1 MKILHGFHLFKRLF
15 ERTTMNK
22 VFASPEQAVADIRDG
37 ATIAIAGFSVAHRFA
52 TSLILALRE
61 KGTKELCL
69 VCNSL
74 GDPGA
79 TRGQILAE
87 NKQVKKLIA
96 AFSVRPGTPTA
107 SEEQI
112 AAGEMAVE
120 LVPQGILVERCRAG
134 GAGIAAFYSPTS
146 VGTALTEGREIRD
159 FDGKP
164 HVLEHAIRVDYA
176 FLRGYRADRLGNVQF
191 RGGSQNFNPSFAK
204 AARVAIVEVDEIV
217 EPGGI
222 PPELVDLPGIFV
234 SRVVKTTQEFDLWR
248 RPERRPSD
256 QPRLYNGKPGLTRAG
271 IAKRAA
277 ALVKDGTYVN
287 LGVGIPT
294 MVSNYLVDRDVIL
307 HAENGVLGYGH
318 MVTEEKEID
327 PDIYNAAGQFV
338 SLKPGAS
345 FFDSVTSFEMARGGR
360 IDTVILGA
368 YEVDQSGSVANW
380 STADAKRGGIGGA
393 MDLLSG
399 KGELI
404 IVMEHRDS
412 KGRPKLR
419 RTCTYPLTGKGC
431 VNYVVTD
438 LALLRRHDGRFILD
452 EVAPGFTP
460 REVLELTEMKIAAG
474 PDVRTME

>member
-1 MKILHGFHLFKRLF
+1 
-15 ERTTMNK
+15 MNK
-22 VFASPEQAVADIRDG
+22 VSTSPEQAIADIRDG
-37 ATIAIAGFSVAHRFA
+37 ATIAIAGFSVGHRFA
-52 TSLILALRE
+52 NSLILALRE
-61 KGTKELCL
+61 KGTKQLTL

-87 NKQVKKLIA
+87 NKQVKKLVA

-112 AAGEMAVE
+112 AAGEMEVE

-134 GAGIAAFYSPTS
+134 GAGIPAFYSPTS
-146 VGTALTEGREIRD
+146 VGTDLVKGREMRD
-159 FDGKP
+159 FGGKP
-164 HVLEHAIRVDYA
+164 HVLETAIHVDYA

-191 RGGSQNFNPSFAK
+191 RGGSQNFNPAFAK

-217 EPGGI
+217 EPGVI
-222 PPELVDLPGIFV
+222 PPELIDLPGIFV
-234 SRVVKTTQEFDLWR
+234 SRIVLTTQKFDLWK

-256 QPRLYNGKPGLTRAG
+256 KPRLYGDKPGLTRAG
-271 IAKRAA
+271 IAKNAA
-277 ALVKDGTYVN
+277 RLVKDGTYVN

-307 HAENGVLGYGH
+307 HAENGVLGYGR
-318 MVTEEKEID
+318 MVSEENEID

-338 SLKPGAS
+338 ALKPGAS

-368 YEVDQSGSVANW
+368 YEVDQTASVANW
-380 STADAKRGGIGGA
+380 STADARRGGIGGA

-399 KGELI
+399 KGDLI
-404 IVMEHRDS
+404 IVMEHADS

-419 RTCTYPLTGKGC
+419 KQCTYPLTGKGC
-431 VNYVVTD
+431 VTYVVTD
-438 LALLRRHDGRFILD
+438 LALLRWDGKRFVLD
-452 EVAPGFTP
+452 EVAPGFTA
-460 REVLELTEMKIAAG
+460 EEIISMTEMEVVAG
-474 PDVRTME
+474 PNVRAME

>member
-1 MKILHGFHLFKRLF
+1 
-15 ERTTMNK
+15 MNK
-22 VFASPEQAVADIRDG
+22 VVASPEQAIADIRDG
-37 ATIAIAGFSVAHRFA
+37 ATIAIAGFSVGHRFA
-52 TSLILALRE
+52 NSLIIALRE
-61 KGTKELCL
+61 KGTKQLTL

-87 NKQVKKLIA
+87 NKQVKKLVA

-112 AAGEMAVE
+112 AAGEMEVE

-134 GAGIAAFYSPTS
+134 GAGIPAFYSPTS
-146 VGTALTEGREIRD
+146 VGTDLVKGREMRD
-159 FDGKP
+159 FGGKP
-164 HVLEHAIRVDYA
+164 HVLETAIHVDYA
-176 FLRGYRADRLGNVQF
+176 FLRGYRADTLGNVQF
-191 RGGSQNFNPSFAK
+191 RGGSQNFNPAFAK

-217 EPGGI
+217 EPGVI
-222 PPELVDLPGIFV
+222 PPELIDLPGIFV
-234 SRVVKTTQEFDLWR
+234 SRVVKTTQKFDLWK

-256 QPRLYNGKPGLTRAG
+256 KARLYGDKPGLTRAG
-271 IAKRAA
+271 IAKNAA
-277 ALVKDGTYVN
+277 RLVKDGTYVN

-294 MVSNYLVDRDVIL
+294 MVSNYLVTRDVIL
-307 HAENGVLGYGH
+307 HAENGVLGYGQ
-318 MVTEEKEID
+318 MVSEENEID

-338 SLKPGAS
+338 ALKPGAS

-368 YEVDQSGSVANW
+368 YEVDQTASVANW

-399 KGELI
+399 KGDLI
-404 IVMEHRDS
+404 IVMEHTDS

-419 RTCTYPLTGKGC
+419 KKCTYPLTGKGC
-431 VNYVVTD
+431 VTYVVTD
-438 LALLRRHDGRFILD
+438 LALLRWDGSRFVID
-452 EVAPGFTP
+452 EVAPGFTAQ
-460 REVLELTEMKIAAG
+460 EVIALTEMGLVAAPSVG
-474 PDVRTME
+474 TME

>member
-1 MKILHGFHLFKRLF
+1 MDKVI
-15 ERTTMNK
+15 TTPQD
-22 VFASPEQAVADIRDG
+22 AIADIPDG
-37 ATIAIAGFSVAHRFA
+37 ATIAIAGFSVGHRFA
-52 TSLILALRE
+52 TSLILALRD
-61 KGTKELCL
+61 KGTKNLCL

-79 TRGQILAE
+79 QRGQILAE

-112 AAGEMAVE
+112 VAGEMEVE

-134 GAGIAAFYSPTS
+134 GAGIPAFYSPTS
-146 VGTALTEGREIRD
+146 VGTAIADGKETRE

-164 HVLEHAIRVDYA
+164 HVLEHAIHVDYA

-222 PPELVDLPGIFV
+222 PPELIDLPGIFV
-234 SRVVKTTQEFDLWR
+234 SRVVKTTQVVDGKAWR

-256 QPRLYNGKPGLTRAG
+256 KPRLYNGKPALTRAG

-294 MVSNYLVDRDVIL
+294 MVSNYLQSRDVIL
-307 HAENGVLGYGH
+307 HAENGVLGYGE
-318 MVTEEKEID
+318 MVTGDDVD

-368 YEVDQSGSVANW
+368 YEVDQTGSVANW
-380 STADAKRGGIGGA
+380 STSDAKRGGIGGA

-399 KGELI
+399 KGDLI
-404 IVMEHRDS
+404 IVMEHTDS
-412 KGRPKLR
+412 KGRPKLKR
-419 RTCTYPLTGKGC
+419 ACAYPLTGKRC

-438 LALLRRHDGRFILD
+438 LALLHWQDGRFVLE

-460 REVLELTEMKIAAG
+460 REVMALGDMEMTPAAKVG
-474 PDVRTME
+474 TMA

>member
-1 MKILHGFHLFKRLF
+1 VG
-15 ERTTMNK
+15 
-22 VFASPEQAVADIRDG
+22 
-37 ATIAIAGFSVAHRFA
+37 HRFA

-107 SEEQI
+107 SEDQI
-112 AAGEMAVE
+112 VSGEMAVE

-134 GAGIAAFYSPTS
+134 GAGIPAFYSPTS
-146 VGTALTEGREIRD
+146 VGTALAEGREIRE

-164 HVLEHAIRVDYA
+164 HVLERAIHVDYA
-176 FLRGYRADRLGNVQF
+176 FLRGYRADLLGNVQF

-217 EPGGI
+217 EPGVI
-222 PPELVDLPGIFV
+222 PPELINLPGIFV
-234 SRVVKTTQEFDLWR
+234 SRVVKTTEKFDLWR

-256 QPRLYNGKPGLTRAG
+256 KPRLYNGKPGLTRAG
-271 IAKRAA
+271 IAKNAA
-277 ALVKDGTYVN
+277 RLVRDGTYVN

-294 MVSNYLVDRDVIL
+294 MVSNYLVERDVIL
-307 HAENGVLGYGH
+307 HAENGVLGYGR
-318 MVTEEKEID
+318 MLSEEHEVD

-338 SLKPGAS
+338 ALKPGAS

-368 YEVDQSGSVANW
+368 YEVDQTGSVANW

-399 KGELI
+399 KGDLI
-404 IVMEHRDS
+404 IVMEHSDS

-419 RTCTYPLTGKGC
+419 KKCTYPLTGKGC
-431 VNYVVTD
+431 VSYVVTD
-438 LALLRRHDGRFILD
+438 LALLRWHDGRFVLD

-460 REVLELTEMKIAAG
+460 REVVELTEMEIAVG
-474 PDVRTME
+474 PAVRAME

>member
-1 MKILHGFHLFKRLF
+1 MD
-15 ERTTMNK
+15 K
-22 VFASPEQAVADIRDG
+22 VFASPEQAVADIPQG
-37 ATIAIAGFSVAHRFA
+37 ATVAIAGFGVAHRFA
-52 TSLILALRE
+52 TSLILALRD
-61 KGTKELCL
+61 KGTKDLCI

-79 TRGQILAE
+79 HRGQILAE

-112 AAGEMAVE
+112 NAGALEVE

-134 GAGIAAFYSPTS
+134 GAGIPAFYSPTS
-146 VGTALTEGREIRD
+146 VGTALTDGREIRE
-159 FDGKP
+159 FNGKSY
-164 HVLEHAIRVDYA
+164 VLEKAIRVDYA

-217 EPGGI
+217 EPGEI
-222 PPELVDLPGIFV
+222 APELINLPGIFV
-234 SRVVKTTQEFDLWR
+234 SRVVKTTQTGNAKAWR

-256 QPRLYNGKPGLTRAG
+256 KPRLYNGKPALTRAG

-294 MVSNYLVDRDVIL
+294 MVSNYLQSRDVIL

-318 MVTEEKEID
+318 MVSTEEEID

-338 SLKPGAS
+338 ALKPGAS

-360 IDTVILGA
+360 IHTVILGA
-368 YEVDQSGSVANW
+368 YEVDQSANVANW

-399 KGELI
+399 DAELI
-404 IVMEHRDS
+404 IVMEHTDS

-419 RTCTYPLTGKGC
+419 RQCTYPLTGKGC

-438 LALLRRHDGRFILD
+438 LALLRWDGKSFVID
-452 EVAPGFTP
+452 EVAPGFTAK
-460 REVLELTEMKIAAG
+460 EVMEMTEMELVPAARVG
-474 PDVRTME
+474 AME

>member
-1 MKILHGFHLFKRLF
+1 
-15 ERTTMNK
+15 MNK
-22 VFASPEQAVADIRDG
+22 VYASPEQAIADIPNG

-52 TSLILALRE
+52 TSLILALRD
-61 KGTKELCL
+61 KGTKELTL

-107 SEEQI
+107 SESQI
-112 AAGEMAVE
+112 TAGEMEVE

-134 GAGIAAFYSPTS
+134 GAGIPAFYSPTS
-146 VGTALTEGREIRD
+146 VGTDLVKGREIRD
-159 FDGKP
+159 FGGKP

-176 FLRGYRADRLGNVQF
+176 FLRGHRADRLGNVQF

-217 EPGGI
+217 EPGAI

-234 SRVVKTTQEFDLWR
+234 SRVVKTTQKFELWL

-256 QPRLYNGKPGLTRAG
+256 QPRLYNGKPGLTRQG
-271 IAKRAA
+271 IAKNAA
-277 ALVKDGTYVN
+277 QLVKDGTYVN

-307 HAENGVLGYGH
+307 HAENGVLGYGR
-318 MVTEEKEID
+318 MLSEGKEVD
-327 PDIYNAAGQFV
+327 PDIYNAAGQYV
-338 SLKPGAS
+338 ALKPGAS

-368 YEVDQSGSVANW
+368 YEVDETASVANW

-399 KGELI
+399 KGDLV
-404 IVMEHRDS
+404 IVMEHSDS

-419 RTCTYPLTGKGC
+419 KRCTYPLTGKGC
-431 VNYVVTD
+431 VTYVVTD
-438 LALLRRHDGRFILD
+438 LAVLRWEGKRFVLD
-452 EVAPGFTP
+452 AVAPGFAP
-460 REVLELTEMKIAAG
+460 QEVIALTEMEIAAASN
-474 PDVRTME
+474 VRAME

>member
-1 MKILHGFHLFKRLF
+1 MD
-15 ERTTMNK
+15 K
-22 VFASPEQAVADIRDG
+22 VYPSPEQAIADIPDG
-37 ATIAIAGFSVAHRFA
+37 ATIAIAGFGVAHRFA
-52 TSLILALRE
+52 NSLIVALRD

-87 NKQVKKLIA
+87 SKQVKKLVA

-112 AAGEMAVE
+112 GAGEMAVE

-134 GAGIAAFYSPTS
+134 GAGIPAFYSPTS

-164 HVLEHAIRVDYA
+164 HVLEYAIHVDYA

-222 PPELVDLPGIFV
+222 PPELVNLPGIFV
-234 SRVVKTTQEFDLWR
+234 SRIVKTTQTVDGKAWR

-256 QPRLYNGKPGLTRAG
+256 KPRLYNGKPGLTRAG

-277 ALVKDGTYVN
+277 ALVKDGPSVN

-294 MVSNYLVDRDVIL
+294 MVSNYLQDRDVIL
-307 HAENGVLGYGH
+307 HAENGVLGYGK
-318 MVTEEKEID
+318 MVSEENEID

-368 YEVDQSGSVANW
+368 YEVDATGSVANW

-399 KGELI
+399 KGDLI
-404 IVMEHRDS
+404 IVMEHADS

-419 RTCTYPLTGKGC
+419 RKCTYPLTGKGC
-431 VNYVVTD
+431 VTYVVTD
-438 LALLRRHDGRFILD
+438 LALLHWQDGRFVLQ
-452 EVAPGFTP
+452 EVAPGFTA
-460 REVLELTEMKIAAG
+460 REVQELTEMEVAAAPTVG
-474 PDVRTME
+474 TMD

>member
-1 MKILHGFHLFKRLF
+1 MD
-15 ERTTMNK
+15 K
-22 VFASPEQAVADIRDG
+22 VVASPEQAVADIQDG
-37 ATIAIAGFSVAHRFA
+37 ATVAIAGFSVGHRFA
-52 TSLILALRE
+52 NSLILALRE
-61 KGTKELCL
+61 KGTKGLTL

-87 NKQVKKLIA
+87 NRQVKKLIA

-112 AAGEMAVE
+112 AKGEMEVE

-134 GAGIAAFYSPTS
+134 GAGIPAFYSPTS
-146 VGTALTEGREIRD
+146 VGTDLVKGREIRD
-159 FDGKP
+159 FGGKP
-164 HVLEHAIRVDYA
+164 HVLETAIHVDYA
-176 FLRGYRADRLGNVQF
+176 LLRGHRADRLGNVQF

-204 AARVAIVEVDEIV
+204 AARIAIVEVDEIV
-217 EPGGI
+217 EPGAI
-222 PPELVDLPGIFV
+222 PPELIDLPGIFV
-234 SRVVKTTQEFDLWR
+234 GRVVKTTQKFDLWK

-256 QPRLYNGKPGLTRAG
+256 KPRLYGDKPGLTRAG
-271 IAKRAA
+271 IAKNAA
-277 ALVKDGTYVN
+277 RLVKDGTYVN

-294 MVSNYLVDRDVIL
+294 MVSNYLVGRDVIL
-307 HAENGVLGYGH
+307 HAENGVLGYGQ
-318 MVTEEKEID
+318 MLTEEKDID

-338 SLKPGAS
+338 ALKPGAS

-368 YEVDQSGSVANW
+368 YEVDQTASVANW

-399 KGELI
+399 KGDLI
-404 IVMEHRDS
+404 IVMEHADS

-419 RTCTYPLTGKGC
+419 KQCSYPLTGKGC
-431 VNYVVTD
+431 VTYVVTD
-438 LALLRRHDGRFILD
+438 LALLRWDGSRFVID
-452 EVAPGFTP
+452 AVAPGFTAQ
-460 REVLELTEMKIAAG
+460 EVIAMTEMEVTAA
-474 PDVRTME
+474 PKVATME

>member
-1 MKILHGFHLFKRLF
+1 
-15 ERTTMNK
+15 MNK
-22 VFASPEQAVADIRDG
+22 IFASPEQAIADIPDG
-37 ATIAIAGFSVAHRFA
+37 ATIAIAGFSVGHRFA
-52 TSLILALRE
+52 TSLIIALRDQ
-61 KGTKELCL
+61 GTKELCI

-107 SEEQI
+107 SEAQI
-112 AAGEMAVE
+112 AAGEMEVE

-134 GAGIAAFYSPTS
+134 GAGIPAFYSPTS
-146 VGTALTEGREIRD
+146 VGTELVKGREIRE
-159 FDGKP
+159 FDGKH
-164 HVLEHAIRVDYA
+164 HVLERAIRVDYA

-204 AARVAIVEVDEIV
+204 AAHVAIVEVDEIV
-217 EPGGI
+217 EPGAI
-222 PPELVDLPGIFV
+222 PPNLVDLPGIFI
-234 SRVVKTTQEFDLWR
+234 SRVVKTTQKFELWR
-248 RPERRPSD
+248 RPERRPTD
-256 QPRLYNGKPGLTRAG
+256 KPRLYNGKPGLTRAG
-271 IAKRAA
+271 IAKNAA
-277 ALVKDGTYVN
+277 RLVKDGSYVN

-294 MVSNYLVDRDVIL
+294 MVSNYLLDRDVIL

-318 MVTEEKEID
+318 MVTEENEID

-360 IDTVILGA
+360 VDTVILGA
-368 YEVDQSGSVANW
+368 YEVDQTASVANW

-399 KGELI
+399 RGDLV
-404 IVMEHRDS
+404 IVMEHSDS

-419 RTCTYPLTGKGC
+419 KRCTYPLTGTGC
-431 VNYVVTD
+431 VTYVVTD
-438 LALLRRHDGRFILD
+438 LALLRWDGKRFMLD

-460 REVLELTEMKIAAG
+460 QEVIALTEMEITAA
-474 PDVRTME
+474 PDVRAME

>member
-1 MKILHGFHLFKRLF
+1 MD
-15 ERTTMNK
+15 K
-22 VFASPEQAVADIRDG
+22 VFASPEHAVADIADG
-37 ATIAIAGFSVAHRFA
+37 ATIAIAGFSVGHRFA

-61 KGTKELCL
+61 KGTKELTL

-112 AAGEMAVE
+112 VAGEMEVE

-134 GAGIAAFYSPTS
+134 GAGIPAFYSPTS
-146 VGTALTEGREIRD
+146 VGTDLVKGREIRE
-159 FDGKP
+159 FDGKL
-164 HVLEHAIRVDYA
+164 HVLETAIHVDYA
-176 FLRGYRADRLGNVQF
+176 LLRGYRADRLGNVQF

-217 EPGGI
+217 EAGGI
-222 PPELVDLPGIFV
+222 PPELIDLPGIFV
-234 SRVVKTTQEFDLWR
+234 SRVIKTTQTVDGKAWR

-256 QPRLYNGKPGLTRAG
+256 QPRLYNGKAALTRAG

-277 ALVKDGTYVN
+277 ALVKEGTYVN

-294 MVSNYLVDRDVIL
+294 MVSNYLQNRDVIL
-307 HAENGVLGYGH
+307 HAENGVLGYGE
-318 MVTEEKEID
+318 MVTGDDVD

-345 FFDSVTSFEMARGGR
+345 FFDSVTSFEMARGGH

-380 STADAKRGGIGGA
+380 STADARRGGIGGA

-399 KGELI
+399 DAELI
-404 IVMEHRDS
+404 IVMEHADS

-419 RTCTYPLTGKGC
+419 RKCTYPLTGKGC

-438 LALLRRHDGRFILD
+438 LALLRWDGNRFVLD
-452 EVAPGFTP
+452 EVAPGFTSQ
-460 REVLELTEMKIAAG
+460 EVVELTEMEMTAG
-474 PDVRTME
+474 PDVKVMN

>member
-1 MKILHGFHLFKRLF
+1 MDK
-15 ERTTMNK
+15 TVAT
-22 VFASPEQAVADIRDG
+22 PEQAIADIADG
-37 ATIAIAGFSVAHRFA
+37 STIAIAGFSVGHRFA
-52 TSLILALRE
+52 TSLILALRD
-61 KGTKELCL
+61 KGTKNLCL

-79 TRGQILAE
+79 QRGQILAE

-107 SEEQI
+107 SEDQI
-112 AAGEMAVE
+112 VAGEMEVE

-134 GAGIAAFYSPTS
+134 GAGIPAFYSPTS
-146 VGTALTEGREIRD
+146 VGTDIANGKETRE
-159 FDGKP
+159 FGGKQY
-164 HVLEHAIRVDYA
+164 VLEHAIHVDYA

-217 EPGGI
+217 EAGVI
-222 PPELVDLPGIFV
+222 SPELIDLPGIFV
-234 SRVVKTTQEFDLWR
+234 SRVVKTTQVVDGKAWR

-256 QPRLYNGKPGLTRAG
+256 QPRLYNGKPALTRAG

-294 MVSNYLVDRDVIL
+294 MVSNYLQSRDVIL

-318 MVTEEKEID
+318 MVSDEKEID

-338 SLKPGAS
+338 ALKPGAS
-345 FFDSVTSFEMARGGR
+345 FFDSVTSFEMARGGW
-360 IDTVILGA
+360 INTVILGA
-368 YEVDQSGSVANW
+368 YEVDQYGSVANW
-380 STADAKRGGIGGA
+380 STSDAKRGGIGGA

-399 KGELI
+399 KGDLI
-404 IVMEHRDS
+404 IVMEHTDS

-419 RTCTYPLTGKGC
+419 RTCTYPLTGKAC
-431 VNYVVTD
+431 VSYIVTD
-438 LALLRRHDGRFILD
+438 LALLRWSKDHFVLD
-452 EVAPGFTP
+452 AVAPGFTP
-460 REVLELTEMKIAAG
+460 QEVIALTEMDIGAG
-474 PDVRTME
+474 PNVKAMETT

>member
-1 MKILHGFHLFKRLF
+1 MD
-15 ERTTMNK
+15 K
-22 VFASPEQAVADIRDG
+22 VIDSPQKAIADVPDG
-37 ATIAIAGFSVAHRFA
+37 ATIAIAGFSVGHRFA
-52 TSLILALRE
+52 TSLLRALRD

-79 TRGQILAE
+79 ERGQMLAE

-107 SEEQI
+107 SEDQI
-112 AAGEMAVE
+112 VAGEMEVE

-134 GAGIAAFYSPTS
+134 GAGIPAFYSPTS
-146 VGTALTEGREIRD
+146 VGTAIVEGKEIRE

-164 HVLEHAIRVDYA
+164 HVLEHAIHVDYA

-217 EPGGI
+217 EPGEI
-222 PPELVDLPGIFV
+222 APELIDLPGIFV
-234 SRVVKTTQEFDLWR
+234 SRVVKTTHVVDGKAWR
-248 RPERRPSD
+248 RPARRPAD
-256 QPRLYNGKPGLTRAG
+256 QPRLYDGKPALTREG
-271 IAKRAA
+271 IARNAA
-277 ALVKDGTYVN
+277 KLVKDGTYVN

-294 MVSNYLVDRDVIL
+294 MVSNYLEGRDVIL
-307 HAENGVLGYGH
+307 HAENGVLGYGR
-318 MVTEEKEID
+318 MVSDENEID

-338 SLKPGAS
+338 ALNRGAS
-345 FFDSVTSFEMARGGR
+345 FFDSVTSFEMARGGK

-368 YEVDQSGSVANW
+368 YEVDEHGSVANW

-399 KGELI
+399 KGDLI
-404 IVMEHRDS
+404 IVMEHVDS
-412 KGRPKLR
+412 RGRPKLR
-419 RTCTYPLTGKGC
+419 RKCTYPLTGRSC
-431 VNYVVTD
+431 VSYVVTD
-438 LALLRRHDGRFILD
+438 LALLRWDKSRFVLD
-452 EVAPGFTP
+452 AVAPGFTP
-460 REVLELTEMKIAAG
+460 KDVVAMTEMEIAVASN
-474 PDVRTME
+474 VRT

>member
-1 MKILHGFHLFKRLF
+1 
-15 ERTTMNK
+15 MNK
-22 VFASPEQAVADIRDG
+22 VFASPAQAIADIKDG
-37 ATIAIAGFSVAHRFA
+37 ATIAIAGFSVGHRFA

-107 SEEQI
+107 SEDQI
-112 AAGEMAVE
+112 VSGEMAVE

-134 GAGIAAFYSPTS
+134 GAGIPAFYSPTS
-146 VGTALTEGREIRD
+146 VGTALAEGREIRE

-164 HVLEHAIRVDYA
+164 HVLEQAIHVDYA
-176 FLRGYRADRLGNVQF
+176 FLRGYRADLLGNVQF

-217 EPGGI
+217 EPGVI
-222 PPELVDLPGIFV
+222 PPELINLPGIFV
-234 SRVVKTTQEFDLWR
+234 SRVVKTTEKFDLWR

-256 QPRLYNGKPGLTRAG
+256 KPRLYNGKPGLTRAG
-271 IAKRAA
+271 IAKNAA
-277 ALVKDGTYVN
+277 RLVRDGTYVN

-294 MVSNYLVDRDVIL
+294 MVSNYLVERDVIL
-307 HAENGVLGYGH
+307 HAENGVLGYGR
-318 MVTEEKEID
+318 MLSEEHEVD

-338 SLKPGAS
+338 ALKPGAS

-368 YEVDQSGSVANW
+368 YEVDQTGSVANW

-399 KGELI
+399 KGDLI
-404 IVMEHRDS
+404 IVMEHSDS
-412 KGRPKLR
+412 KGRAKLR
-419 RTCTYPLTGKGC
+419 KKCTYPLTGKGC
-431 VNYVVTD
+431 VSYVVTD
-438 LALLRRHDGRFILD
+438 LALLRWHDGRFVLD

-460 REVLELTEMKIAAG
+460 REVVELTEMELTIA
-474 PDVRTME
+474 PSVRAME

>member
-1 MKILHGFHLFKRLF
+1 
-15 ERTTMNK
+15 MNK
-22 VFASPEQAVADIRDG
+22 VFASPQHAIADIPDG

-52 TSLILALRE
+52 ASLIIALRE

-107 SEEQI
+107 SEAQI
-112 AAGEMAVE
+112 AAGEMEVE

-134 GAGIAAFYSPTS
+134 GAGIPAFYSPTS
-146 VGTALTEGREIRD
+146 VGTDLVKGKEIRD

-164 HVLEHAIRVDYA
+164 HVLERAIRVDYA

-191 RGGSQNFNPSFAK
+191 RGGSQNFNPAFAK

-217 EPGGI
+217 EPGAI

-234 SRVVKTTQEFDLWR
+234 SRVVRTTQKFDLWR
-248 RPERRPSD
+248 RPERRPAD
-256 QPRLYNGKPGLTRAG
+256 QPRLYNGKPGLTRSG
-271 IAKRAA
+271 IAKNAA
-277 ALVKDGTYVN
+277 RLVRDGSYVN

-318 MVTEEKEID
+318 MVTEEQEID
-327 PDIYNAAGQFV
+327 PDIYNAAGQYV
-338 SLKPGAS
+338 ALKPGSS

-368 YEVDQSGSVANW
+368 YEVDETASVANW

-399 KGELI
+399 KGDLV
-404 IVMEHRDS
+404 IVMEHTDS

-419 RTCTYPLTGKGC
+419 KQCTYPLTGKGC
-431 VNYVVTD
+431 VTYVVTD
-438 LALLRRHDGRFILD
+438 LALLRWDGNGFVLD

-460 REVLELTEMKIAAG
+460 QEVIALTEMEIAAA

>member
-1 MKILHGFHLFKRLF
+1 MI
-15 ERTTMNK
+15 NK
-22 VFASPEQAVADIRDG
+22 VYESPAQAVADIGDG
-37 ATIAIAGFSVAHRFA
+37 ATIAIAGFSVGHRFA
-52 TSLILALRE
+52 NSLILALRD
-61 KGTKELCL
+61 KGSKNLCL

-79 TRGQILAE
+79 IRGQILAE
-87 NKQVKKLIA
+87 NRQVKKLVA
-96 AFSVRPGTPTA
+96 AFSVRPGTPTS

-112 AAGEMAVE
+112 AAGEMQVE

-134 GAGIAAFYSPTS
+134 GAGIPAFYSPTS
-146 VGTALTEGREIRD
+146 VGTALAEGREIRE

-164 HVLEHAIRVDYA
+164 HVLETAIRVDYA
-176 FLRGYRADRLGNVQF
+176 FLRGYRADRLGNVQL

-217 EPGGI
+217 EAGVI
-222 PPELVDLPGIFV
+222 PPELINLPGIFI
-234 SRVVKTTQEFDLWR
+234 SRVVKTTQKEDGKAWR
-248 RPERRPSD
+248 RPERRPQD
-256 QPRLYNGKPGLTRAG
+256 KPRLYHGKPGLSRTG

-277 ALVKDGTYVN
+277 ALVKDGSYVN

-294 MVSNYLVDRDVIL
+294 MVSNYLQDRDVIL

-318 MVTEEKEID
+318 MVTTDNDID

-338 SLKPGAS
+338 SLRPGAS
-345 FFDSVTSFEMARGGR
+345 FFDSVTSFEMARGGW

-368 YEVDQSGSVANW
+368 YEVDETGSVANW

-399 KGELI
+399 RGELV
-404 IVMEHRDS
+404 IVMEHCDS

-419 RTCTYPLTGKGC
+419 RKCTYPLTGKGC
-431 VNYVVTD
+431 VTCVVTD
-438 LALLRRHDGRFILD
+438 LALLRWRDGRFVLE

-460 REVLELTEMKIAAG
+460 EEVVGLAEMEIAVAPKVG
-474 PDVRTME
+474 VME

>member
-1 MKILHGFHLFKRLF
+1 
-15 ERTTMNK
+15 MNK
-22 VFASPEQAVADIRDG
+22 VFASPAQAIADIKDG
-37 ATIAIAGFSVAHRFA
+37 ATIAIAGFSVGHRFA

-107 SEEQI
+107 SEDQI
-112 AAGEMAVE
+112 VSGEMAVE

-134 GAGIAAFYSPTS
+134 GAGIPAFYSPTS
-146 VGTALTEGREIRD
+146 VGTALAEGREIRE

-164 HVLEHAIRVDYA
+164 HVLEQAIHVDYA
-176 FLRGYRADRLGNVQF
+176 FLRGYRADLLGNVQF

-217 EPGGI
+217 EPGVI
-222 PPELVDLPGIFV
+222 PPELINLPGIFV
-234 SRVVKTTQEFDLWR
+234 SRVVKTTEKFDLWR

-256 QPRLYNGKPGLTRAG
+256 KPRLYNGKPGLTRAG
-271 IAKRAA
+271 IAKNAA
-277 ALVKDGTYVN
+277 RLVRDGTYVN

-294 MVSNYLVDRDVIL
+294 MVSNYLVERDVIL
-307 HAENGVLGYGH
+307 HAENGVLGYGR
-318 MVTEEKEID
+318 MLSEEHEVD

-338 SLKPGAS
+338 ALKPGAS

-368 YEVDQSGSVANW
+368 YEVDQTGSVANW

-399 KGELI
+399 KGDLI
-404 IVMEHRDS
+404 IVMEHSDS

-419 RTCTYPLTGKGC
+419 KKCTYPLTGKGC
-431 VNYVVTD
+431 VSYVVTD
-438 LALLRRHDGRFILD
+438 LALLRWHDGRFVLD

-460 REVLELTEMKIAAG
+460 REVVELTEMEIAVG
-474 PDVRTME
+474 PAVRAME

>member
-1 MKILHGFHLFKRLF
+1 MD
-15 ERTTMNK
+15 K
-22 VFASPEQAVADIRDG
+22 VFAAPEVAIADIPDG
-37 ATIAIAGFSVAHRFA
+37 ATVAIAGFSVAHRFA
-52 TSLILALRE
+52 ASLIVALRD
-61 KGTKELCL
+61 KGTKNLTL

-87 NKQVKKLIA
+87 NGQVKKLIA

-107 SEEQI
+107 SEAQI
-112 AAGEMAVE
+112 AAGELEVE

-134 GAGIAAFYSPTS
+134 GAGIPAFYSPTS
-146 VGTALTEGREIRD
+146 VGTDLVAGREIRE
-159 FDGKP
+159 FGGRP
-164 HVLEHAIRVDYA
+164 HVLERAIRVDYA

-217 EPGGI
+217 EPGAI
-222 PPELVDLPGIFV
+222 PPELIDLPGIFV
-234 SRVVKTTQEFDLWR
+234 ARVVRTTQKFELWH
-248 RPERRPSD
+248 RPERRPAD
-256 QPRLYNGKPGLTRAG
+256 KPRLYNGKPGLTRAG
-271 IAKRAA
+271 IAKNAA
-277 ALVKDGTYVN
+277 RLVKDGSYVN

-318 MVTEEKEID
+318 MVTEEGEID
-327 PDIYNAAGQFV
+327 PDIYNAAGQYV
-338 SLKPGAS
+338 ALKPGAS

-368 YEVDQSGSVANW
+368 YEVDETASVANW

-399 KGELI
+399 TGDLV
-404 IVMEHRDS
+404 IVMEHTDS

-419 RTCTYPLTGKGC
+419 KRCTYPLTGKGC
-431 VNYVVTD
+431 VTYVVTD
-438 LALLRRHDGRFILD
+438 LALLRWDGRRFVLD

-460 REVLELTEMKIAAG
+460 QEVIALTEMEIAVG
-474 PDVRTME
+474 PDVRAMG

>member
-1 MKILHGFHLFKRLF
+1 MD
-15 ERTTMNK
+15 K
-22 VFASPEQAVADIRDG
+22 VYASPEQAIADIPDG
-37 ATIAIAGFSVAHRFA
+37 ATIAIAGFGVAHRFA
-52 TSLILALRE
+52 TSLILALRD

-96 AFSVRPGTPTA
+96 AFSMRAGTPTA
-107 SEEQI
+107 SEDQI
-112 AAGEMAVE
+112 IAGEIAVE

-134 GAGIAAFYSPTS
+134 GAGIPAFYSPTS
-146 VGTALTEGREIRD
+146 VGTALTEGREIRE
-159 FDGKP
+159 FDGKS
-164 HVLEHAIRVDYA
+164 HVLEHAIHVDYA

-191 RGGSQNFNPSFAK
+191 RGGSQNFNPSFGK

-234 SRVVKTTQEFDLWR
+234 SRVVKTTQAVDAKAWR

-256 QPRLYNGKPGLTRAG
+256 QPRLYNGKPALTRAG

-294 MVSNYLVDRDVIL
+294 MVSNYLQSRDVIL
-307 HAENGVLGYGH
+307 HAENGVLGYGE
-318 MVTEEKEID
+318 MVTDEDKID

-399 KGELI
+399 KGDLI
-404 IVMEHRDS
+404 IVMEHSDS

-419 RTCTYPLTGKGC
+419 RECTYPLTGKGC
-431 VNYVVTD
+431 VTYVVTD
-438 LALLRRHDGRFILD
+438 LALLHWQDGRFVLQ
-452 EVAPGFTP
+452 EVAPGFTA
-460 REVLELTEMKIAAG
+460 REVMELTEMPLAAA
-474 PDVRTME
+474 PDVGTMD

>member
-1 MKILHGFHLFKRLF
+1 MD
-15 ERTTMNK
+15 K
-22 VFASPEQAVADIRDG
+22 VIASPEQAVADVQDG

-52 TSLILALRE
+52 ASLILALRE
-61 KGTKELCL
+61 KGSRELTL

-87 NKQVKKLIA
+87 NGQVKKLIA

-107 SEEQI
+107 SEAQI
-112 AAGEMAVE
+112 AAGKMEVE

-134 GAGIAAFYSPTS
+134 GAGIPAFYSPTS
-146 VGTALTEGREIRD
+146 VGTDLVKGREIRA

-164 HVLEHAIRVDYA
+164 HVLERAIRVDYA
-176 FLRGYRADRLGNVQF
+176 FLRGHRADRLGNVQF

-217 EPGGI
+217 EPGEI

-234 SRVVKTTQEFDLWR
+234 ARVVKTTQKFDLWR

-256 QPRLYNGKPGLTRAG
+256 QPRLYSGKPGLTRAG
-271 IAKRAA
+271 IAKNAA
-277 ALVKDGTYVN
+277 RLVRDGSYVN

-318 MVTEEKEID
+318 MMREGDDVD
-327 PDIYNAAGQFV
+327 PDIYNAAGQYV
-338 SLKPGAS
+338 ALKPGAS

-368 YEVDQSGSVANW
+368 YEVDQSASVANW

-399 KGELI
+399 KGDLV
-404 IVMEHRDS
+404 IVMEHTDS

-419 RTCTYPLTGKGC
+419 KQCTYPLTGKGC
-431 VNYVVTD
+431 VTYVVTD
-438 LALLRRHDGRFILD
+438 LALLRWDGKRFVLD
-452 EVAPGFTP
+452 EVAPGFAP
-460 REVLELTEMKIAAG
+460 QEVVALTEMEIAVAPHVG
-474 PDVRTME
+474 TLE